1 MIRRS
6 KIEVFS
12 DIIKFI
18 AEECEVK
25 RTRLMFKANL
35 AWKVLKDAMEFLED
49 RGLVKSEVRDSRVSL
64 SLTNEGY
71 VVLNRFR
78 ELENIFD
85 TQAMGGPAE
94 NGPVLAAPKV
104 PYYY

>member
-6 KIEVFS
+6 KIEVFA
-12 DIIKFI
+12 DIIKVI
-18 AEECEVK
+18 AEEGEVK

-35 AWKVLKDAMEFLED
+35 AWTVLKDAMEFLEN

-78 ELENIFD
+78 ELENVFD
-85 TQAMGGPAE
+85 TQAMSESAKH
-94 NGPVLAAPKV
+94 NQVLAAPKV